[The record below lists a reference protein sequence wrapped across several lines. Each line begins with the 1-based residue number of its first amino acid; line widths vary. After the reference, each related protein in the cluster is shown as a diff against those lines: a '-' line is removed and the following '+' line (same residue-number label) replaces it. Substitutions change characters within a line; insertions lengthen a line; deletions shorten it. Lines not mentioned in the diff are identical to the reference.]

1 MAKVE
6 AFHTSTPEYPPTHR
20 EVYHDQ
26 SACKYGKDIKS
37 EHRLKGTGDKS
48 RCSECTRLSS

>member
-1 MAKVE
+1 MAEVN

-26 SACKYGKDIKS
+26 STCRYGKEIKS
-37 EHRLKGTGDKS
+37 EHRSNGTGGKS
-48 RCSECTRLSS
+48 RCSECKRLSS